1 MANQV
6 EKFGLR
12 PVRKL
17 DGSPFINAQNRYR
30 IASNYG
36 TAIFQGDLV
45 VPVADGTVARHIAA
59 NSAAVIGVFN
69 GCFYTDPTT
78 QKPTWKNYYPGSV
91 VTSDIMAFV
100 IDDPDVVCKVDAD
113 AAFAVADI
121 FKNFNLTNVS
131 GNTQSGVSEVQ
142 LDVSASGLTII
153 HMVQAIDISQN
164 PDNQDVSAANANIL
178 VRINNHFYNGSAG
191 L

>member
-6 EKFGLR
+6 EKFGFR

-17 DGSPFINAQNRYR
+17 DGSPFINAQNKYR

-45 VPVADGTVARHIAA
+45 VPVTDGTV
-59 NSAAVIGVFN
+59 
-69 GCFYTDPTT
+69 PTT

-91 VTSDIMAFV
+91 VASDITAFV
-100 IDDPDVVCKVDAD
+100 LDDPDIVGKMDCDG
-113 AAFAVADI
+113 AFAVADI
-121 FKNFNLTNVS
+121 FKDFNVTNVS
-131 GNTQSGVSEVQ
+131 GNTQSGISEVQ
-142 LDVSASGLTII
+142 LDFSASGLTIAF
-153 HMVQAIDISQN
+153 MLQAIDISQN
-164 PDNQDVSAANANIL
+164 PDNDEAGAANVNVL
-178 VRINNHFYNGSAG
+178 VRINNHFYRLNTG